1 MHDLNENRSG
11 YHKTKV
17 GWLPNDWDCAAFG
30 QIARR
35 VSKPVAVAK
44 GEYYREIG
52 LRSHGRGVF
61 HKDPVPGA
69 DLGEKRV
76 FRVQPGALIFN
87 IVFAWEQAVAMTS
100 EAEAGMIASHRFPM
114 FVGRDGKAAA
124 TFLLRYFLT
133 PRGKHELGLAS
144 PGGAGRN
151 KTLGQDDLTRLPVPL
166 PPLAE
171 QRRIVEVLA
180 TWDAALRDVEALIA
194 AQGRRKAGLMQQ
206 LLGGHTRL
214 PGFTGE
220 WREAR
225 LCDLAQVNRQSLTAG
240 TPAEYSFWYLD
251 ISGVKAGSVDWPPE
265 RTSFG
270 DAPSRARRVTR
281 SGDVLLSTVRPR
293 LGGHA
298 FLRSIPE
305 DVVCSTGFAVLSP
318 RPGADGQFLFQ
329 VLFSTGMVRQFDACI
344 CGSNYPALT
353 DTDVRRLRFPA
364 PPLPEQRAIAA
375 VLGVA
380 DEELQALEEEHAALE
395 RQRRGLMQQ
404 LLSGALRVSPGQG
417 PDSYSAQPE
426 RLGSGTVRGS

>member
-17 GWLPNDWDCAAFG
+17 GWLPNDWGCAAFG

-44 GEYYREIG
+44 REQYREIG

-61 HKDPVPGA
+61 HKDPVLGA

-76 FRVQPGALIFN
+76 FRVQPGALVFN

-114 FVGRDGKAAA
+114 FVGRDGKAEA

-151 KTLGQDDLTRLPVPL
+151 KTLGQEDLTRLPVPL

-171 QRRIVEVLA
+171 QLRIVEVLA

-194 AQGRRKAGLMQQ
+194 AQRRRKTGLVQR
-206 LLGGHTRL
+206 LLNCTTRL
-214 PGFTGE
+214 PGFKGD
-220 WREAR
+220 WKEAR
-225 LCDLAQVNRQSLTAG
+225 LGVCATVLMGTSPPSSAYNAVHEGLPLIQGNADLSGGRSAPRCCTTDVTVRCEPGDILMSVRAPAGEFAMSVHEACIGRGIAAIRCKGDTAPGFIYQRLTAFAHEWVRLAQGSTFGAVSGRDIR
-240 TPAEYSFWYLD
+240 EY
-251 ISGVKAGSVDWPPE
+251 
-265 RTSFG
+265 
-270 DAPSRARRVTR
+270 
-281 SGDVLLSTVRPR
+281 
-293 LGGHA
+293 
-298 FLRSIPE
+298 
-305 DVVCSTGFAVLSP
+305 
-318 RPGADGQFLFQ
+318 
-329 VLFSTGMVRQFDACI
+329 
-344 CGSNYPALT
+344 ALC
-353 DTDVRRLRFPA
+353 L

-375 VLGVA
+375 VLGTA
-380 DEELQALEEEHAALE
+380 DEELWALEEKRAALE
-395 RQRRGLMQQ
+395 LQKRGLMQQ
-404 LLSGALRVSPGQG
+404 LLTGAS
-417 PDSYSAQPE
+417 
-426 RLGSGTVRGS
+426 RLPQHRREA